1 MDAMLESFATLLMYP
16 CNGSREVLSE
26 LIDSL
31 RDAHPE
37 AHRCMR
43 HFAVGVE
50 ALSDDAWEELYT
62 RTFDVTAQCP
72 LYLGIHLFGPE
83 NHKRPQL
90 MTGLSELYSRADAHT
105 SVELPDH
112 LAVVLR
118 NRDAFGD
125 DEWDELVEFCILP
138 SLEKMISEL
147 GRGDN
152 IYKFVLGA
160 LQHTLGEVRGAAIHV

>member
-1 MDAMLESFATLLMYP
+1 MDSVLETFAALLTYP
-16 CNGSREVLSE
+16 SDGSREALRE
-26 LIDSL
+26 LKDAL

-43 HFAVGVE
+43 RFAEGVE
-50 ALSDDAWEELYT
+50 ALSDVAWEELYT
-62 RTFDVTAQCP
+62 RTFDITAQCP
-72 LYLGIHLFGPE
+72 LYLGTHLFGPE

-90 MTGLSELYSRADAHT
+90 MTGLSEIYSRTGAHA

-118 NRDAFGD
+118 NRHAFGD
-125 DEWDELVEFCILP
+125 DEWDELVEFCVVP
-138 SLEKMISEL
+138 ALEKMVSEL

-160 LQHTLGEVRGAAIHV
+160 LQHTLGAGRGAAIHV